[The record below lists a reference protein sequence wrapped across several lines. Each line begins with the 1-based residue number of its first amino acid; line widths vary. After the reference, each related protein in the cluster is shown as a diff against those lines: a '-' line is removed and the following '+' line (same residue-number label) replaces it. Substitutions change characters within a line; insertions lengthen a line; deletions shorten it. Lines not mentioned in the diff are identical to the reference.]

1 MPSEIILIAAITI
14 DGFIA
19 RRNDEIIIVITS
31 TVESLE
37 NEINGKPIKNTPF
50 AGVGRPK
57 KQDFV
62 GKVLNLANLI
72 IENIRIKNAKNG
84 VYSKLGD

>member
-1 MPSEIILIAAITI
+1 MT
-14 DGFIA
+14 
-19 RRNDEIIIVITS
+19 T
-31 TVESLE
+31 TVESIE
-37 NEINGKPIKNTPF
+37 NEINGKPIKKTPF

-72 IENIRIKNAKNG
+72 IENVRIKNAKNG